1 MIDRAVVASSASA
14 ATPSRATQANVR
26 VPLWRGVQP
35 VVALWFRADAATD
48 DSSQADARA
57 ARMLAHWRTGAKAL
71 RFPEGDLLRYPAP
84 RWLDCDT
91 LPALALC
98 LDARGALTSAPLR
111 PDERRAHDGNASHEM
126 HTLAASDADLL
137 IVVGARVLAL
147 RQADGAPLDLSR
159 WIDVDDYA
167 LREPF
172 DCSAAV
178 PMPDASKLVGRQVRE
193 LLGDKIPPPSA
204 ERDAFLERLSGRG
217 RGAEDKGRIGAS
229 GERMRAVG
237 QDWLGRFAARWLG
250 GFAALGAAAGG
261 IGQGGQG
268 SNASGLHERQRPVAP
283 SRWRDALTR
292 LAIAS
297 RMSRLI
303 GWRHGAYL
311 RKMLR
316 MFEDGDLHEALRHAL
331 PIDATGQTR
340 GQAFSAPGRRDD
352 LRLSGASDIGTNIG
366 LPDELREH
374 LRTVYRQTF
383 ERLDRAGK
391 IDEALFVLAELLNA
405 RQEALDYLERH
416 GRHAQAAELA
426 LAWDMPPTTIVRLL
440 LLAGDFERAVQAARR
455 DGEFAGVVA
464 ALEKDQPALAI
475 KLRLAWGESLAE
487 RGQWLAAMDAVWPVP
502 EARDLAF
509 HWLRM
514 AESAGETLSARAL
527 VRRAERFPDT
537 LERYGERLLAL
548 ANPERETDARRAMA
562 EALLETN
569 AHNAATRAVASA
581 ILPALI
587 ADRAESRHDLS
598 KARLKRLLHLADD
611 PWLNADAPELSV
623 PVLKNR
629 IDLWDGFGDL
639 RWDAPAAG
647 LRTIHDVAALDDH
660 RYLIALGEAG
670 AAVVDRG
677 GRTLRRYDVPAYA
690 LTIGDSRNIALA
702 VAPREH
708 VSRVSRLDLVRHSVV
723 DLGALPIT
731 AHADTFDGIAWSLVS
746 RDRILVVDTA
756 KSLQD
761 ALWHV
766 GDLPGPI
773 VQTRYLQTQEIH
785 LIRSGEA
792 FEMWV
797 YQLPGRR
804 LLSRD
809 TVHLEEG
816 HGVALIGHGQALQ
829 FAVLDRADADARDS
843 GSGDSRDHD
852 DTLDIGFEWYR
863 QPKRV
868 RLRRPEGETAPSIVF
883 QPLSQGALFG
893 LRGERRARY
902 GLYRYR
908 GGAALA
914 EFDWPTSA
922 IPRIRETPDGLLL
935 FDQEGRVLSLARDGT
950 VRDSISVR

>member
-1 MIDRAVVASSASA
+1 MSNHIAAV
-14 ATPSRATQANVR
+14 RI
-26 VPLWRGVQP
+26 PLWRGVQP
-35 VVALWFRADAATD
+35 VVALWFPADAPKGDAPKD
-48 DSSQADARA
+48 QMSHADARA

-71 RFPEGDLLRYPAP
+71 RFAEGDLLRYPAP

-111 PDERRAHDGNASHEM
+111 PDERAAHDENSSHRT
-126 HTLAASDADLL
+126 HALAANDADLL
-137 IVVGARVLAL
+137 LVGGGRVLAL

-159 WIDVDDYA
+159 LIDIDDYA

-217 RGAEDKGRIGAS
+217 KGADDKGRIGAS
-229 GERMRAVG
+229 GERIRSVG

-250 GFAALGAAAGG
+250 GFMALGAAAGG
-261 IGQGGQG
+261 MGQGGQG
-268 SNASGLHERQRPVAP
+268 ANASGLQERQRPVRP
-283 SRWRDALTR
+283 SRLRDALTR

-311 RKMLR
+311 RKMLQ
-316 MFEDGDLHEALRHAL
+316 MFEEGDLHEALRHAL

-340 GQAFSAPGRRDD
+340 GQAFSAPGRRND
-352 LRLSGASDIGTNIG
+352 LRLSGASDIGTEIG

-405 RQEALDYLERH
+405 KQEALDYLERH

-426 LAWDMPPTTIVRLL
+426 LAWDMPPSTIVRLL
-440 LLAGDFERAVQAARR
+440 LLAGDWERAVQAARR
-455 DGEFAGVVA
+455 DGEFASAIA
-464 ALEKDQPALAI
+464 ALEKDKPELAI

-502 EARDLAF
+502 QARDLAF
-509 HWLRM
+509 HWLQM
-514 AESAGETLSARAL
+514 AEAAGETLSARAL
-527 VRRAERFPDT
+527 VRRAERWPDT

-548 ANPERETDARRAMA
+548 ANPERDADARRAMA
-562 EALLETN
+562 EALLEAS
-569 AHNAATRAVASA
+569 AHNTATRAVASA

-587 ADRAESRHDLS
+587 ADRADSRHDLS
-598 KARLKRLLHLADD
+598 KARLNRLLQLADD
-611 PWLNADAPELSV
+611 PWLNADAPGLSV
-623 PVLKNR
+623 PALKTR
-629 IDLWDGFGDL
+629 IDLWGGAGGL
-639 RWDAPAAG
+639 RWDAPAIG
-647 LRTIHDVAALDDH
+647 LRAIYDAAALDDH
-660 RYLIALGEAG
+660 RYLIALGESG
-670 AAVVDRG
+670 AIVIDRR
-677 GRTLRRYDVPAYA
+677 GRTLQRYDVPAYA
-690 LTIGDSRNIALA
+690 LTIGESRNIALA

-708 VSRVSRLDLVRHSVV
+708 VSRVSRLDLVRHSVA
-723 DLGALPIT
+723 DLGALPI
-731 AHADTFDGIAWSLVS
+731 AFQADAFDGIAWSFVS
-746 RDRILVVDTA
+746 RNRILVVDAA

-766 GDLPGPI
+766 GDLPGQI
-773 VQTRYLQTQEIH
+773 VQARYLPNHELY
-785 LIRSGEA
+785 LIRSGDA
-792 FEMWV
+792 FELWV

-804 LLSRD
+804 LLSRE
-809 TVHLEEG
+809 TVRLEEG
-816 HGVALIGHGQALQ
+816 RAVALIPHGQAIQ
-829 FAVLDRADADARDS
+829 FEVLDNDTPDADGRAEDERARD
-843 GSGDSRDHD
+843 GRD
-852 DTLDIGFEWYR
+852 DTIDIGFEWYR

-868 RLRRPEGETAPSIVF
+868 RLRKPEDETAPSIEF
-883 QPLSQGALFG
+883 QALSPGVLLG
-893 LRGERRARY
+893 LRGERRAHY

-908 GGAALA
+908 DGVAMA
-914 EFDWPTSA
+914 EFDWPASA
-922 IPRIRETPDGLLL
+922 LPRVREHSDGWLL
-935 FDQEGRVLSLARDGT
+935 FDQEGRVLALNRDGT
-950 VRDSISVR
+950 VRDAISVR

>member
-1 MIDRAVVASSASA
+1 MSSHVAAV
-14 ATPSRATQANVR
+14 RI
-26 VPLWRGVQP
+26 PLWRGVQP
-35 VVALWFRADAATD
+35 VVALWFPADAPKGDAPKD
-48 DSSQADARA
+48 RMSHADARA

-71 RFPEGDLLRYPAP
+71 RFAEGDLLRYPAP

-98 LDARGALTSAPLR
+98 ADTRGALTSAPLR
-111 PDERRAHDGNASHEM
+111 PDERVAN
-126 HTLAASDADLL
+126 DADLL
-137 IVVGARVLAL
+137 IVGGARVLAL
-147 RQADGAPLDLSR
+147 RQTAGAPLDLSR
-159 WIDVDDYA
+159 LIDIDDYA

-204 ERDAFLERLSGRG
+204 ERDAFLERLSGRAQ
-217 RGAEDKGRIGAS
+217 GADADKGRIGAS

-237 QDWLGRFAARWLG
+237 QDWLGRFVARWLG

-261 IGQGGQG
+261 GGYGGGYGGQG
-268 SNASGLHERQRPVAP
+268 ANAIQERQRPVAP
-283 SRWRDALTR
+283 SRWRDAMTR

-311 RKMLR
+311 RKMLQ

-331 PIDATGQTR
+331 PIDATGQSR
-340 GQAFSAPGRRDD
+340 GQAFSAPGRRGD
-352 LRLSGASDIGTNIG
+352 LRLSGASDIGTEIG

-405 RQEALDYLERH
+405 KQEALDYLERH
-416 GRHAQAAELA
+416 GRYAQAAELA
-426 LAWDMPPTTIVRLL
+426 LAWDMPPSTIVRLL
-440 LLAGDFERAVQAARR
+440 LLAGDWERAVQAARR
-455 DGEFAGVVA
+455 DGEFASAIA
-464 ALEKDQPALAI
+464 ALEKDKPELAI

-509 HWLRM
+509 HWLQM
-514 AESAGETLSARAL
+514 AEAAGETLSARAL
-527 VRRAERFPDT
+527 VRRAERWPDT

-548 ANPERETDARRAMA
+548 ANPERDADARRAMA
-562 EALLETN
+562 EALLEAS
-569 AHNAATRAVASA
+569 AHNTATRAVASA

-587 ADRAESRHDLS
+587 ADRADSRHDLS
-598 KARLKRLLHLADD
+598 KARLNRLLQIADD
-611 PWLNADAPELSV
+611 PWLNADAPGLSV
-623 PVLKNR
+623 PALKTR
-629 IDLWDGFGDL
+629 IDLWDGAGGL
-639 RWDAPAAG
+639 RWDAPAVG
-647 LRTIHDVAALDDH
+647 LRAIYDAAALDDH

-670 AAVVDRG
+670 AVVIDRG
-677 GRTLRRYDVPAYA
+677 GRTLQRYDVPAYA
-690 LTIGDSRNIALA
+690 LTIGESRNIALA

-708 VSRVSRLDLVRHSVV
+708 VSRVSRLDLVRHSVA
-723 DLGALPIT
+723 DLGALPI
-731 AHADTFDGIAWSLVS
+731 AFQADAFDGIAWSVVS
-746 RDRILVVDTA
+746 RNRILVVDAA

-773 VQTRYLQTQEIH
+773 VQARYLPNHELY
-785 LIRSGEA
+785 LIRSGDA
-792 FEMWV
+792 FELWV
-797 YQLPGRR
+797 YQLLGRR
-804 LLSRD
+804 LLSRE
-809 TVHLEEG
+809 TVRLEEG
-816 HGVALIGHGQALQ
+816 HAVALIPHGQAIQ
-829 FAVLDRADADARDS
+829 FAVLDNDAPDADGRPVD
-843 GSGDSRDHD
+843 GRN
-852 DTLDIGFEWYR
+852 DTIDIGFEWYT

-868 RLRRPEGETAPSIVF
+868 RLRKPEGETAPSIVF
-883 QPLSQGALFG
+883 QALSPGVLLG
-893 LRGERRARY
+893 LRGERSAHY

-908 GGAALA
+908 DGIAMA
-914 EFDWPTSA
+914 EFDWPASA
-922 IPRIRETPDGLLL
+922 LPRVREHSDGWLL
-935 FDQEGRVLSLARDGT
+935 FDQEGRVLALNRDGT
-950 VRDSISVR
+950 VRDAISVR